1 MPTKDLDLLSKINFF
16 VFLKKYLAQIQK
28 SVQDVLTDKEK
39 ILKPENVKKRLVARK
54 QVAKKQ
60 KKPVIKLR
68 VQKEIIK

>member
-54 QVAKKQ
+54 QVAKK
-60 KKPVIKLR
+60 
-68 VQKEIIK
+68 

>member
-16 VFLKKYLAQIQK
+16 VYLKKYLAQIQK

-54 QVAKKQ
+54 QESK
-60 KKPVIKLR
+60 
-68 VQKEIIK
+68 